1 MFLYRIQQR
10 LDSVLHRKHVIGFSN
25 SICLKGHYVV
35 LEKQFKPSIYVVLE
49 NTFKNLNFIIYNI
62 S

>member
-35 LEKQFKPSIYVVLE
+35 LE